1 MKDFTKF
8 VLCALGGAIV
18 GLIYKLNKAKVNKN
32 QIELD
37 TLKNQRSVTVS
48 LLKNSFL
55 LTDDNQ
61 VSLFVE
67 GEVAQNTEMLK
78 SANSKYTG
86 VYIQRSSY
94 ELEAVENNGRKSQ
107 QRRQTS
113 KTINTT
119 DSFILQSHLK
129 TDENLLINNFSGTIV
144 LPKVLKHQQTD
155 QILNPP
161 EIRTITREP
170 QTDVEKAEFKEGKL
184 KKFLTTISKIGV
196 VIEEDILCEGT
207 FICVYGNVVWDK
219 VQNTFIINAPKY
231 FGVSKEQIIEY
242 FEADQYFLKFVGI
255 LLAIVGTTFSI
266 LALKYLHKTLSN
278 NEDEKKAK

>member
-8 VLCALGGAIV
+8 VLCALSGAIV

-48 LLKNSFL
+48 LLKDTFL
-55 LTDDNQ
+55 LTDDNS

-67 GEVAQNTEMLK
+67 GEVVQNTEMLK

-86 VYIQRSSY
+86 VYIKRSSY
-94 ELEAVENNGRKSQ
+94 EIEVVENNGRKTQ

-113 KTINTT
+113 KTTNTT

-129 TDENLLINNFSGTIV
+129 TNETLLINNFSGTIV

-161 EIRTITREP
+161 EIRSIVREP

-184 KKFLTTISKIGV
+184 NKFLTTISKIGV
-196 VIEEDILCEGT
+196 EIDEDILCEGT
-207 FICVYGNVVWDK
+207 FICVYGKVVWDK

-242 FEADQYFLKFVGI
+242 FEADQYFLKFIGI
-255 LLAIVGTTFSI
+255 LLTIGGTAFSI
-266 LALKYLHKTLSN
+266 FALKYLYKTLSN
-278 NEDEKKAK
+278 NEDNKNAK